1 IFSQLKQFW
10 DIFCPPDSPNKYV
23 FVPLCGKSLDLQWMY
38 LNEGCTV
45 VGCDLSETA
54 LESFVREHS
63 ILGMRR
69 SNVQFKNGQLVVMF
83 HTEDRKLRLYL
94 CDLFLMD
101 QSPETQF
108 NFIWDRGSL
117 VAMAPA
123 LHRKSPETQFNFIWD
138 RGSLVAM
145 APALHRKYVDY
156 INTLSS
162 ADVRWLLET
171 IDYPEGIYDGP
182 PCRIPKEEF
191 RELFDA
197 NFNSTLLCRT
207 DFQKRLFQNAEYCF
221 TYINLLTRKPKA

>member
-1 IFSQLKQFW
+1 QLKQFW
-10 DIFCPPDSPNKYV
+10 DTFCPPDSPNKYV

-38 LNEGCTV
+38 LNEGCSV

-54 LESFVREHS
+54 LESFVRENS

-69 SNVQFKNGQLVVMF
+69 SSVQFKNGQRVVMF

-101 QSPETQF
+101 QSPETHF
-108 NFIWDRGSL
+108 
-117 VAMAPA
+117 
-123 LHRKSPETQFNFIWD
+123 KFIWD

-156 INTLSS
+156 ISTLSA

-171 IDYPEGIYDGP
+171 IDYPEGIHDGP
-182 PCRIPKEEF
+182 PCRISKEEF
-191 RELFDA
+191 RELFCKFHIISLIPPGYA
-197 NFNSTLLCRT
+197 NFNSTLLCQT
-207 DFQKRLFQNAEYCF
+207 DFRKRLFQNVEYCF

>member
-1 IFSQLKQFW
+1 QLKQFW
-10 DIFCPPDSPNKYV
+10 DTFCPPDSPNKYV

-38 LNEGCTV
+38 LNEGCSV

-69 SNVQFKNGQLVVMF
+69 SSVQFKNGQLVVMF

-101 QSPETQF
+101 QSPETPF
-108 NFIWDRGSL
+108 
-117 VAMAPA
+117 
-123 LHRKSPETQFNFIWD
+123 KFIWD

-156 INTLSS
+156 ISALSS
-162 ADVRWLLET
+162 TDVRWLLET
-171 IDYPEGIYDGP
+171 IDYPEGIHDGP

-197 NFNSTLLCRT
+197 NFNSVLLCQT
-207 DFQKRLFQNAEYCF
+207 DFQKRLFQDAQYCF
-221 TYINLLTRKPKA
+221 TYINLLTRKTKA